1 MDVRSPFFQN
11 VATILVGVMFLNPI
25 VGAAAD
31 LTVAVG
37 SGATVGQ
44 AGNGVPIVNIA
55 APNGSGLSHNKFKD
69 YNVGQQGLILNNAT
83 ERTQNTQLGG
93 IILGNANLNGKA
105 AGLILNEVTGA
116 NASRLQGYTEVAG
129 KAAHVVVANPHGIT
143 CDGCG
148 FINTPR
154 VTLSTGTPI
163 IENGQLERFD
173 VNGGHIGI
181 EGQGLNASNVDQF
194 DLITRSAKINAEL
207 HANKLNIITG
217 RNLVDAATL
226 AATAKAP
233 DGSDKPL
240 LAIDSSALGGMY
252 AGAIRLVGTEA
263 GVGVKLA
270 GDMAASAGDIQID
283 ANGQLSLARSA
294 AATDLRIA
302 ATDVAIN
309 GNTYAAGALDIQS
322 KGDLINRKSLA
333 AGSEIRLT
341 GTDITNEGVIEAGIK
356 RDGSRN
362 ANADLI
368 VDGQSV
374 TNSGTQIASRTLDI
388 RAAQKLDN
396 RNGTLAGATNLIN
409 AGQVDN
415 RQGRLLAEK
424 SLQLTIGSI
433 ENQGGLLES
442 GADAQVTATGRVNN
456 ATGDIR
462 AGTHLSLNA
471 GSLNNSQKGIVA
483 SQSTASLVT
492 GQLDNRDGVI
502 SAKQG
507 LDVTATRL
515 DNRDSGLVVSEGT
528 LQLDAAELDS
538 SNNGEVS
545 SAGRLQ
551 AELGELTQV
560 GGRLIGEAAVS
571 LDLKGGAL
579 DNRNGLISGKGPVT
593 IIDAKRLSN
602 QGGEIASTDAIEMS
616 VEQLDNS
623 LGGRIISAE
632 TIGITAEHSDN
643 SQGGL
648 ISGWQGVSLS
658 GGSLDNSRAGTVS
671 SRDGALNVV
680 LTGGFDNSVEG
691 ALVSKGKQQITAGS
705 LDNSAKGIVSAEG
718 DIELDLAGDL
728 DNRTA
733 GLLSAGNALTIIS
746 GLTQNQ
752 GGQINSGGQML
763 LEGAALDNSA
773 GQMSSAGALTLEL
786 TDALRNGSKGQITS
800 AGPLVIVADTVG
812 NQNGQIASD
821 GLLSLFA
828 NSFDNSNGGTL
839 AARGLTAEIKGELNN
854 SQDGLIF
861 SQQDALDVSAGRL
874 LNEGGT
880 LQSATD
886 LLVTTTAGMSNQ
898 AGKIIADQGNLDIQA
913 ASIDNSAGGV
923 LNSIAGWLKI
933 VTVGLFDN
941 SAGTT
946 QAQSLDIESGQLNNI
961 AGHVSALAGDTEII
975 TGSLNNRN
983 GGLYARDSL
992 VIDASGLNNTGGKVG
1007 ASQIDFSLAGALTN
1021 TSGLV
1026 ESKSQLT
1033 LSAASIDNSNGKL
1046 RALGQSGTT
1055 VLTTTGGAL
1064 DNRNGLVETA
1074 NTDLSLNV
1082 AGLLNDGGTVQH
1094 VGIGTLGI
1102 ASARAT
1108 QAGGSLITNG
1118 LLDINAASWT
1128 HSGLVQ
1134 ADRLNLSVGNFTQTA
1149 TGRLLATS
1157 ALTASGGNWVNHGL
1171 IASDGSVDL
1180 NLTGG
1185 YSGNGR
1191 LTSLG
1196 AMTLQAA
1203 NLTLGSSSRITGG
1216 AETDVT
1222 VTGLVSNYGRLTSAG
1237 DFTLRSATLNNY
1249 GTLGGAA
1256 QVRLAA
1262 NTLLN
1267 EKGLV
1272 FSGGDM
1278 AVRGSRLHNMR
1289 GDIYS
1294 LGDFSFS
1301 ATDAGAMAQSFRNQ
1315 SGTVESNGS
1324 MTIAARAF
1332 ENARE
1337 SLDITSRKLSAQFI
1351 YKGCG
1356 DCGGSKESSYFD
1368 LVEIDSTEATNLS
1381 PQAQLLAG
1389 KNLKV
1394 TSDTFDNRYSLI
1406 AAGGD
1411 IRIDTGTFNNQGA
1424 QVGDVTTIRDVHAHR
1439 VYMSAV
1445 EQRRLEVDAFNERNW
1460 IGSPTYNPGN
1470 IAAEINS
1477 FIDRHVYIISSPSS
1491 PSYSNAAD
1499 YSGIVQAAGSV
1510 TINAT
1515 TELNNSVRRPGF
1527 AYVSG
1532 GNRVDTT
1539 QPGSAIA
1546 TYVTLNPQLPA
1557 DLQKKQVNPLT
1568 LPGFT
1573 LPQGEHGLF
1582 RLSNQG
1588 SQNATA
1594 SASAGTAS
1602 PQQLGGVQGLPSAGR
1617 PAGAHKYLIETNPAL
1632 TDLKQFMSSDYLLD
1646 NLGYDTD
1653 ATQKR
1658 LGDGLYEQRL
1668 IREAIVARTG
1678 QRYLAGL
1685 TSDEAMF
1692 RHLMDNAIASK
1703 DALGLS
1709 LGVSLTAEQI
1719 AALTHDI
1726 VWMEEHEVMGEKVLV
1741 PVLYLAQAEGR
1752 LASTGALIQGRDVS
1766 LISGGSLN
1774 NQGTLRASQNLDV
1787 TAGNITN
1794 SGLMQANERLQLLST
1809 DSIRNTAGGIIA
1821 GRDVS
1826 AIALTGDIISERS
1839 VTTHL
1844 ATRGASYQDRQDF
1857 ADSAARIEAGN
1868 NLQLSAG
1875 RDLLNVGSAI
1885 SAGGDASLTAGRDLV
1900 IASQQEEDAFAR
1912 KDRKSQTSQQ
1922 VITQHASDVKIGGDL
1937 TLQADRDLAVIGSKV
1952 EAGGDMALEA
1962 GENITLASAANESHF
1977 EHHRKG
1983 GGKKVDVV
1991 RDSVTQQS
1999 AELIAGGDFI
2009 AISGGDTNIVAS
2021 TISAGDE
2028 AYLYA
2033 GGELNLLAAQ
2043 NSEYS
2048 LYDKKSK
2055 GSFGSKETQ
2064 RDEVTK
2070 VRNIGST
2077 ISTGGDLTLVSEGDQ
2092 RYQNAR
2098 LESGNDLTLDS
2109 GGAITFEAVK
2119 DLDQE
2124 SHEKSKSSLAWQSA
2138 KGKGTTDETLR
2149 QSVLIAKGETV
2160 IKAVDGLKIDVKH
2173 VDQQTVSQTIDAMVK
2188 ADPELAWIKEAEAR
2202 GDVDWQRVKEVHD
2215 SFKYQSS
2222 GLGGG
2227 AAIVIAIVVTVLT
2240 AGAASALAGAVAQGL
2255 TTAGLATGTVAASI
2269 GTGVGAFATAHGV
2282 QTVIS
2287 TINHQGNPLAV
2298 FKDVHSSDNLK
2309 GYATAGVTAGLVAG
2323 VVDPAFGG
2331 KTNPTNSVTKGFDL
2345 SNLNDVLGYTGHAAA
2360 TGLVQAGVG
2369 TAINGGSFS
2378 DNLNAALTS
2387 QLQGVLQAVAFN
2399 AVGGYSADN
2408 GWKEGSPQK
2417 IAMHALVGGMLSEA
2431 AGGTFATGALAAG
2444 ANEAM
2449 VEQLHQLV
2457 KHDDNLLL
2465 AASQLVGVAAAGVT
2479 DGDVQLGA
2487 DIAKNATAFN
2497 YLSHWQKAAK
2507 EKELQGCADTFC
2519 EFGAQAKWALIDA
2532 QQDLGMVVGVGGGI
2546 GLSAAETATGL
2557 YELATNLP
2565 ETMDALRSLAT
2576 SAEFRQ
2582 QFGDNY
2588 FQDLEARAALLTAAY
2603 EDAGWQG
2610 SVTAGVE
2617 GGRFAVELVGVLT
2630 AVRGAAAV
2638 TAKLPSAAK
2647 GLVNA
2652 IAEAPASGSWKSQM
2666 GAVGDLG
2673 GGAKATVPSKTAVQE
2688 LEVDAYKNLKARE
2701 TVGDGLEHDHIPSF
2715 AALRTAK
2722 EAELGRPLT
2731 ELETKILYQNS
2742 TAVEVP
2748 RDVHIAG
2755 PTYGGKNTP
2764 SQIQQDAADLC
2775 GAVCRDTDA
2784 LRANLSKRGYDSKL
2798 VDETIQKIVERNR
2811 KIGIIK

>member
-55 APNGSGLSHNKFKD
+55 TPNSNGLSHNQFKD

-83 ERTQNTQLGG
+83 ERTQSTQLGG
-93 IILGNANLNGKA
+93 IIVGNANLKAGA

-129 KAAHVVVANPHGIT
+129 KSAHVVVANPHGIT

-163 IENGQLERFD
+163 IENGRLDRYD
-173 VNGGHIGI
+173 VNGGNVAI
-181 EGQGLNASNVDQF
+181 EGRGINASNVDQF

-424 SLQLTIGSI
+424 NLQLTIGSI

-442 GADAQVTATGRVNN
+442 GADAQVTATGLVNN

-616 VEQLDNS
+616 AEQLDNS
-623 LGGRIISAE
+623 LGGRIIAAE
-632 TIGITAEHSDN
+632 TIGITAEQSDN

-658 GGSLDNSRAGTVS
+658 GGSLDNSRAGTIS

-680 LTGGFDNSVEG
+680 LTGGVDNSAEG

-705 LDNSAKGIVSAEG
+705 LNNSAKGIVSAEG

-728 DNRTA
+728 DNRA
-733 GLLSAGNALTIIS
+733 EGLLSAGNALTIIS
-746 GLTQNQ
+746 GLMQNQ
-752 GGQINSGGQML
+752 GGQINSSGQML
-763 LEGAALDNSA
+763 LEGAALDNTA
-773 GQMSSAGALTLEL
+773 GQMNSAGALTLEL

-812 NQNGQIASD
+812 NQSGRIASD

-839 AARGLTAEIKGELNN
+839 AARGKLTSEIKGKLENN
-854 SQDGLIF
+854 QDGLIF
-861 SQQDALDVSAGRL
+861 SQQDALDVRAGSL
-874 LNEGGT
+874 INNGGT

-886 LLVTTTAGMSNQ
+886 LLVTATAGMSNQ

-913 ASIDNSAGGV
+913 ASLDNSAGGV
-923 LNSIAGWLKI
+923 LNSVAGWLKI
-933 VTVGLFDN
+933 ATAGLFNN

-961 AGHVSALAGDTEII
+961 AGHVSALAGDTEIT

-992 VIDASGLNNTGGKVG
+992 IINANGLNNTGGKIG
-1007 ASQIDFSLAGALTN
+1007 ASLIDFSLAGALTN

-1157 ALTASGGNWVNHGL
+1157 ALSASGGNWVNHGL

-1249 GTLGGAA
+1249 GTLGGAT

-1278 AVRGSRLHNMR
+1278 AVRGSRLHNLR

-1301 ATDAGAMAQSFRNQ
+1301 ATDAGAMAQSFSNQ
-1315 SGTVESNGS
+1315 SGTVESNGA

-1337 SLDITSRKLSAQFI
+1337 SLDITSKKLSAQFI

-1368 LVEIDSTEATNLS
+1368 LVEIDSTEATNVS
-1381 PQAQLLAG
+1381 PQAQVLAG

-1499 YSGIVQAAGSV
+1499 YSGIVQSAGSV

-1557 DLQKKQVNPLT
+1557 DLQQKQINPLT

-1594 SASAGTAS
+1594 SASAGAAS
-1602 PQQLGGVQGLPSAGR
+1602 PQQLGGVQGSPSAGR

-1632 TDLKQFMSSDYLLD
+1632 TDLKQFMSSDYLLG

-1685 TSDEAMF
+1685 TSDEAIF

-1709 LGVSLTAEQI
+1709 LGVSLTAEQV

-1794 SGLMQANERLQLLST
+1794 SGLMQANKRLQLLAT

-1826 AIALTGDIISERS
+1826 AIALTGDIINERS

-1857 ADSAARIEAGN
+1857 ADSASRIEAGN

-1952 EAGGDMALEA
+1952 QAGGDMALEA
-1962 GENITLASAANESHF
+1962 GENITIASAANESHF

-2048 LYDKKSK
+2048 LYDKQSK

-2077 ISTGGDLTLVSEGDQ
+2077 ITTGGDLTLVSEGDQ

-2124 SHEKSKSSLAWQSA
+2124 SHEKSKSGFVWQSA

-2160 IKAVDGLKIDVKH
+2160 INAVDGLKIDVKH
-2173 VDQQTVSQTIDAMVK
+2173 VDKQTVSQTIDAMVQ
-2188 ADPELAWIKEAEAR
+2188 ANPQLAWIKEAEAR

-2215 SFKYQSS
+2215 SFKYDNS

-2227 AAIVIAIVVTVLT
+2227 AAIVIAIIVAYFT
-2240 AGAASALAGAVAQGL
+2240 AGAASAAIGNLASAA
-2255 TTAGLATGTVAASI
+2255 AGSGSAMAAAGGTVAAGWGNAALTAVAVSSAS
-2269 GTGVGAFATAHGV
+2269 GAAV
-2282 QTVIS
+2282 S
-2287 TINHQGNPLAV
+2287 TINNRGNLGAV
-2298 FKDVHSSDNLK
+2298 LKDVTSEEALK
-2309 GYATAGVTAGLVAG
+2309 GYAVGAVTAGLTAG
-2323 VVDPAFGG
+2323 V
-2331 KTNPTNSVTKGFDL
+2331 FDKWT
-2345 SNLNDVLGYTGHAAA
+2345 STETGANAAGAA
-2360 TGLVQAGVG
+2360 TG
-2369 TAINGGSFS
+2369 N
-2378 DNLNAALTS
+2378 
-2387 QLQGVLQAVAFN
+2387 
-2399 AVGGYSADN
+2399 
-2408 GWKEGSPQK
+2408 
-2417 IAMHALVGGMLSEA
+2417 
-2431 AGGTFATGALAAG
+2431 TGALANSG
-2444 ANEAM
+2444 A
-2449 VEQLHQLV
+2449 V
-2457 KHDDNLLL
+2457 
-2465 AASQLVGVAAAGVT
+2465 
-2479 DGDVQLGA
+2479 
-2487 DIAKNATAFN
+2487 
-2497 YLSHWQKAAK
+2497 
-2507 EKELQGCADTFC
+2507 
-2519 EFGAQAKWALIDA
+2519 
-2532 QQDLGMVVGVGGGI
+2532 
-2546 GLSAAETATGL
+2546 
-2557 YELATNLP
+2557 
-2565 ETMDALRSLAT
+2565 
-2576 SAEFRQ
+2576 
-2582 QFGDNY
+2582 
-2588 FQDLEARAALLTAAY
+2588 
-2603 EDAGWQG
+2603 
-2610 SVTAGVE
+2610 VTAG
-2617 GGRFAVELVGVLT
+2617 GLSSWSGVG
-2630 AVRGAAAV
+2630 
-2638 TAKLPSAAK
+2638 
-2647 GLVNA
+2647 
-2652 IAEAPASGSWKSQM
+2652 
-2666 GAVGDLG
+2666 
-2673 GGAKATVPSKTAVQE
+2673 
-2688 LEVDAYKNLKARE
+2688 
-2701 TVGDGLEHDHIPSF
+2701 
-2715 AALRTAK
+2715 
-2722 EAELGRPLT
+2722 
-2731 ELETKILYQNS
+2731 
-2742 TAVEVP
+2742 
-2748 RDVHIAG
+2748 
-2755 PTYGGKNTP
+2755 
-2764 SQIQQDAADLC
+2764 
-2775 GAVCRDTDA
+2775 
-2784 LRANLSKRGYDSKL
+2784 KRGQIYFSGPVREVRCRQAKKGTDLFSGL
-2798 VDETIQKIVERNR
+2798 CLA
-2811 KIGIIK
+2811 